1 MFRRQSRKTRRGRL
15 KRASPNPYART
26 GDITS
31 DELDAM
37 WAGLPKAAPD
47 RINVAGF
54 LELRCQIE
62 DLFEDE
68 PDDVTPVELVVP
80 ASSPEVHLT
89 KPESVPDMALAPAA
103 PSGVV
108 VERLLDAIA
117 AAGSTTGGVGASSA
131 DVLAV
136 ALAAEAVVKDPSSP
150 CVLRSATSVTEIE
163 VRAKAPRSPGVD

>member
-1 MFRRQSRKTRRGRL
+1 MFTNLTAGCKFAQREQRHLFQSE
-15 KRASPNPYART
+15 A
-26 GDITS
+26 
-31 DELDAM
+31 
-37 WAGLPKAAPD
+37 
-47 RINVAGF
+47 
-54 LELRCQIE
+54 
-62 DLFEDE
+62 
-68 PDDVTPVELVVP
+68 
-80 ASSPEVHLT
+80 
-89 KPESVPDMALAPAA
+89 KPESVPDVALAPAA

-108 VERLLDAIA
+108 VGRLLDAIA